1 MELGIAAQCS
11 KNKEIYPMKKILSLA
26 LGMTFMLGMV
36 AFAQD
41 TTAPSTDQ
49 STSGKKMKKHKKS
62 KKDKSGDKMSG
73 DSTAP
78 KQ

>member
-1 MELGIAAQCS
+1 
-11 KNKEIYPMKKILSLA
+11 MKKILSLA

-41 TTAPSTDQ
+41 STAPSTDQ
-49 STSGKKMKKHKKS
+49 STTSGKKAKKHKKS

-73 DSTAP
+73 DTTAP

>member
-1 MELGIAAQCS
+1 
-11 KNKEIYPMKKILSLA
+11 MKKILSLA

-49 STSGKKMKKHKKS
+49 SQTTNKKAKKAKKHKKN
-62 KKDKSGDKMSG
+62 KADKMSG

>member
-1 MELGIAAQCS
+1 
-11 KNKEIYPMKKILSLA
+11 MKKILSLA

-41 TTAPSTDQ
+41 TTTAPSTDQ
-49 STSGKKMKKHKKS
+49 STSGKKMKKHKKN
-62 KKDKSGDKMSG
+62 KKGDKMSGDKMSG